1 MTTSTRPNQTLVETD
16 IFAVRPLRCP
26 QCGNTGADAAF
37 SAATF
42 VLIKEQGL
50 PVLVGDYSQ
59 SVSDGSASDTIDC
72 HLCDHAGPIYEF
84 RVAEGSGNEARE

>member
-1 MTTSTRPNQTLVETD
+1 MTTSTTPKQTSVETD
-16 IFAVRPLRCP
+16 IFGVEPLCCP
-26 QCGNTGADAAF
+26 QCGNTGKDAAF

-59 SVSDGSASDTIDC
+59 SVSDGSAPDTIDC
-72 HLCDHAGPIYEF
+72 HLCDYTGPIAEF
-84 RVAEGSGNEARE
+84 RVPGRGGEA

>member
-59 SVSDGSASDTIDC
+59 PVSDGSAPDSIDC
-72 HLCDHAGPIYEF
+72 HLCDHTGPIAEF
-84 RVAEGSGNEARE
+84 REPRREGEA

>member
-1 MTTSTRPNQTLVETD
+1 MTTPTTPNQTLVETD
-16 IFAVRPLRCP
+16 IFAVEPLRCP
-26 QCGNTGADAAF
+26 RCGNTGKDAAF

-59 SVSDGSASDTIDC
+59 PVSDGSAPDSIDC
-72 HLCDHAGPIYEF
+72 HLCDHTGPIAEF
-84 RVAEGSGNEARE
+84 RVPGGSGRS